1 MQVTKL
7 QWRTVPRRREKDTF
21 TIARAGRW
29 WRRECTPHSKQGWLW
44 LQVTVQDNSVIAFN
58 GCCFRAILEQCMNY
72 ELCIVW
78 AGGQA
83 PSQGADHHGEDGA
96 AGAGQAAAAAGAQ
109 LGGLDRNEDKLGGL
123 VTHDNFAICIVRS
136 VRYKLLSRDCR
147 YRN

>member
-1 MQVTKL
+1 MLFQSNTGAV
-7 QWRTVPRRREKDTF
+7 
-21 TIARAGRW
+21 
-29 WRRECTPHSKQGWLW
+29 
-44 LQVTVQDNSVIAFN
+44 
-58 GCCFRAILEQCMNY
+58 Y